1 MKICKVAKAGTLE
14 SNDILIMVMPNENNE
29 IELDLESIVI
39 KQFGE
44 QIRKVIMDTLI
55 EIGVDSVTV
64 KAQDKGALD
73 YTIRA
78 RIKTAIDRAK

>member
-1 MKICKVAKAGTLE
+1 
-14 SNDILIMVMPNENNE
+14 MPNENNE